1 MYCPSEQRP
10 DSPPAKRCLWQHPC
24 TSSLKIGH
32 SFRKRR
38 PISPPWS
45 FFSREI
51 QIPEHPEPHNWLR
64 FFFILLVHGFST
76 YSVMMTIVFIPHF
89 MDPNQ
94 EDISIHC
101 MLKAI
106 LFHRCVIIY
115 FYFQVQTEEHAVDS
129 GAFRHLVL
137 KHHCCIQHFCG
148 LHCIHVLI
156 YIYIYILN
164 KVLKLEYNIKHQKFK
179 E

>member
-1 MYCPSEQRP
+1 MRIVPLSSIQTVLLPRDVYSNIPVLPPWKQATVLEREDPSV
-10 DSPPAKRCLWQHPC
+10 LLGV
-24 TSSLKIGH
+24 SSLEKFKFQNIQNFTAG
-32 SFRKRR
+32 SD
-38 PISPPWS
+38 SAS
-45 FFSREI
+45 FFWSMV
-51 QIPEHPEPHNWLR
+51 L
-64 FFFILLVHGFST
+64 ST
-76 YSVMMTIVFIPHF
+76 YSVMITIVFIPHC

-94 EDISIHC
+94 EDILIHC
-101 MLKAI
+101 MLKAL

-137 KHHCCIQHFCG
+137 KHHCCIQRFCG

-156 YIYIYILN
+156 YVLN